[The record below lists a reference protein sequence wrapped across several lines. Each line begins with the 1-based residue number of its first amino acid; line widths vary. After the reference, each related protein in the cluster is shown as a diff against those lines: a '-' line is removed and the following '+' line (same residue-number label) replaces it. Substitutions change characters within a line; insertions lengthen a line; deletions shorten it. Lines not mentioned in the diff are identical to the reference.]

1 MNENGASKET
11 QINDETCPTLPAP
24 NTKDPIIDANATM
37 LNTNG
42 IHQHPSSSSSSG
54 SDPSSSSN
62 SPITNAPK
70 RKNDNGSGVRL
81 TKRDKL
87 IESKLKGIK
96 VRSLFDTDGDI
107 NSHNILASDDGSPG
121 RPKRQVQQK
130 RKYSGDIDYG
140 NRNSNSDCGYNG
152 TKKKSRDNHSGIV
165 DSSPSTASR
174 KGRPPGSGKKRRD
187 QTEIALTPPESTPT
201 PPQAYPGK
209 RRGRKPNNL
218 IADSASIITRKSG
231 NSVHQ
236 ISSSGRP
243 KKQQQK
249 TPMTP
254 IQSTEMLIQQRHKSV
269 QLLRP
274 SPKTPLE
281 KARNDAIRNREH
293 TLQTL
298 LAHHDSLVRELAH
311 LEVYQTIVDYRPD
324 SFNTDE
330 RVTKYMLDYNMW
342 NLAND
347 HLLKKQRT
355 DTTTSTVN
363 SDRLSRRRNIQQQQ
377 QQQRQSQVLPLIQ
390 MLQHSSELDALS
402 ASTDGSFLAHLPN
415 ETQRHLL
422 LRSLPPAAVNTIRS
436 GTGVRKFNRQYPTLD
451 AYLSTFISID
461 DNEEDTNS
469 ATTKDMVNKYVEKER
484 AIRARIQQL
493 ENTGGFTTQLKEL
506 ANRRPQQVGGTVSST
521 SSHGHQSRGDDM
533 SMSVYGSIVSQ
544 AIIAAKNFHQHTKY
558 RRNAARKCAKAVD
571 KYWDQIRTRDER
583 LQREEVKRLMRLAKW
598 TVQQVRG
605 KWKVVERICE
615 ARYKEIIKEQQ
626 AQKSRKHL
634 EMILEHS
641 EQMLG
646 VRMDE
651 LSQQQ
656 QQISWPN
663 TPQSSSS
670 QQLTS
675 QQSDTD
681 DQEEED
687 DGWEDDNDDES
698 ATASLVTAT
707 SGNEDDDNYS
717 LASLAEYGD
726 TGDYASAS
734 AGDEGDD
741 ERLDDHFIDDAD
753 DIDSDESDGDQDE
766 NLTVEQLRLKY
777 LGGFAE
783 ESQTEEEA
791 KEETITQMPD
801 LNGLDLLVS
810 EDFKEGDTSASQDSD
825 YSHTSTSSTY
835 ELNIS
840 DDSGETEDDDEV
852 LYDLHTAA
860 DIPLDQLYAQY
871 PPPPSPSST
880 HDSNN
885 GGTDQPDNSNLIQVK
900 SPQEAIT
907 PMIRKAVLA
916 LSDLDSDDDQSR
928 KRMKLETEVDDLAQ
942 QLDSD
947 PLATDLPTDDIVL
960 TPDDMNPATNRRM
973 VNDVVDEDDDRTV
986 TDYGSEPPDDD
997 DEIKSDDL
1005 YHSQQPGLPMATVA
1019 ATTTTVTAAPTEVE
1033 TQLTVQ
1039 QEHGGVDQDQ
1049 VEAQQ
1054 PTGTTLST
1062 TKVDTRI
1069 PSLLRG
1075 TLREYQHVGLD
1086 WLASLYN
1093 NGLNGILADE
1103 MGLGKTIQTIAL
1115 LASLACDKGIWGP
1128 HLVVVPTSV
1137 ILNWEMEFKRWLP
1150 GFKILTYYGNP
1161 KERKEK
1167 RMGWSKENA
1176 FHVCIT
1182 SYQLVLQDQSAFR
1195 RKAWQYLI
1203 LDEAHH
1209 IKNFRSQRW
1218 QVLLNFNSKR
1228 RLLLTG
1234 TPLQNNLMELWSLL
1248 YFLMPN
1254 GVSASMPMGFANLKE
1269 FQEWFSSPV
1278 DRMIENQQGLNEES
1292 RLAIQKLHT
1301 VLRPYLLRRLK
1312 VDVEQQMPAKYEHV
1326 MYCRLSKRQR
1336 YLYDDFMGRT
1346 KTKETLASGSFL
1358 SIINTLMQLRK
1369 VCNHPDLF
1377 EERPIV
1383 TSFSMNGD
1391 VIDRGHHL
1399 DTLIRRLCDTT
1410 NKGSLGTK
1418 DLEPLNMII
1427 LQPQLETSISQVIS
1441 EEYSVLDCSSS
1452 FLNMIQQQQQAASSI
1467 QSRGIASVKK
1477 YLDLKTYAKVHSS
1490 QQQMAMAQR
1499 WQSIQ
1504 MINQRRCQ
1512 QRPLLGA
1519 DLLDQ
1524 CRLLFARPYLTKF
1537 FPTSNDH
1544 QTLQHWD
1551 RATTLSNDIL
1561 SYQDRVRRDMDVI
1574 ERYTFVTPAAVVSTS
1589 ASSYTTVSSTPPS
1602 PLRPVADILHPITS
1616 RLQIAFPDKRLLQ
1629 YDCGKLQRLAVL
1641 LQELAAGGHRALI
1654 FTQMTRVLDVLE
1666 AFLNMHGHRY
1676 LRLDGATKVEQ
1687 RQLLT
1692 EQFNSDKRI
1701 LCFILSTRS
1710 GGLGINLT
1718 GADTVIF
1725 YDSDWNPSM
1734 DKQCQDRAH
1743 RIGQLRDVHIYRFVT
1758 EYTIEENIF
1767 KKANQKRLLDDMV
1780 IQEGGFTNDYFQ
1792 KMDWW
1797 KDLPEVTSAEQQQ
1810 QQQQQQQRPVQDQDQ
1825 DQQRGAM
1832 DLEQALLEAEG
1843 DEIDAQAAIVA
1854 RNEMTMD
1861 DAEFDDDKPSSTTST
1876 AVVTTSTRKHKGSP
1890 SPSPHGTS
1898 ASPILHPSLR
1908 SSSSPHDLAFST
1920 IPEDTSDALPI
1931 GNDNEQ
1937 DDTMAL
1943 DVEVGHV
1950 DQYMLRFWESEMFG
1964 NYLGFGGLPKPVD
1977 Y

>member
-1 MNENGASKET
+1 MA
-11 QINDETCPTLPAP
+11 
-24 NTKDPIIDANATM
+24 
-37 LNTNG
+37 
-42 IHQHPSSSSSSG
+42 
-54 SDPSSSSN
+54 
-62 SPITNAPK
+62 
-70 RKNDNGSGVRL
+70 
-81 TKRDKL
+81 
-87 IESKLKGIK
+87 
-96 VRSLFDTDGDI
+96 
-107 NSHNILASDDGSPG
+107 LA
-121 RPKRQVQQK
+121 
-130 RKYSGDIDYG
+130 
-140 NRNSNSDCGYNG
+140 
-152 TKKKSRDNHSGIV
+152 
-165 DSSPSTASR
+165 
-174 KGRPPGSGKKRRD
+174 
-187 QTEIALTPPESTPT
+187 PPESTPT
-201 PPQAYPGK
+201 PPSQAYPGK
-209 RRGRKPNNL
+209 RRGRKPNNP
-218 IADSASIITRKSG
+218 IAAPASIVTRKSG
-231 NSVHQ
+231 NSAHQ
-236 ISSSGRP
+236 ISSPGRP

-254 IQSTEMLIQQRHKSV
+254 IQSTETLIQQRHKSV

-281 KARNDAIRNREH
+281 KARNDSIRNREH

-298 LAHHDSLVRELAH
+298 LAHHDNLVRELAH
-311 LEVYQTIVDYRPD
+311 LEVYQTIVDYQPD

-342 NLAND
+342 DLANE

-355 DTTTSTVN
+355 DTTTSTVAN
-363 SDRLSRRRNIQQQQ
+363 SDRLSRRRHIQQHQQQQ
-377 QQQRQSQVLPLIQ
+377 QQQQSQILPLIQ

-469 ATTKDMVNKYVEKER
+469 VIATTKDMVNKYVEKER

-506 ANRRPQQVGGTVSST
+506 ANRRPQQVGGTVSSI
-521 SSHGHQSRGDDM
+521 SSHGHQYRGDDM
-533 SMSVYGSIVSQ
+533 SMGVYGSVVSQ
-544 AIIAAKNFHQHTKY
+544 AITAAKNFHQHTKY

-571 KYWDQIRTRDER
+571 KHWDQIRTRDER

-670 QQLTS
+670 QPLTS

-681 DQEEED
+681 EPEEED
-687 DGWEDDNDDES
+687 DGWEDDDDDES
-698 ATASLVTAT
+698 ATASLVTTT
-707 SGNEDDDNYS
+707 SGNEDDNYS
-717 LASLAEYGD
+717 LASLANYGD
-726 TGDYASAS
+726 TGDYLSAS

-753 DIDSDESDGDQDE
+753 DTDSDENDGDHDE

-783 ESQTEEEA
+783 ESQAEEE
-791 KEETITQMPD
+791 EEEDATTQIPD
-801 LNGLDLLVS
+801 LNGLDLLIS
-810 EDFKEGDTSASQDSD
+810 EDFKEDDTSASQDSD
-825 YSHTSTSSTY
+825 YSHISASSTC
-835 ELNIS
+835 ELNMS

-871 PPPPSPSST
+871 PPPSSPT
-880 HDSNN
+880 
-885 GGTDQPDNSNLIQVK
+885 
-900 SPQEAIT
+900 IT

-916 LSDLDSDDDQSR
+916 ISDFDSDDDQSR
-928 KRMKLETEVDDLAQ
+928 KRMKLETEVDDLEQ
-942 QLDSD
+942 QLGDSI
-947 PLATDLPTDDIVL
+947 PHATVLPANDIVL
-960 TPDDMNPATNRRM
+960 TSDDMTLATSLHM
-973 VNDVVDEDDDRTV
+973 DNDVVEDDDDRTV

-997 DEIKSDDL
+997 DEITSGSHL
-1005 YHSQQPGLPMATVA
+1005 HLQQPGLPLGTVA
-1019 ATTTTVTAAPTEVE
+1019 ATTVTAAPTELE
-1033 TQLTVQ
+1033 TQSTTQ

-1054 PTGTTLST
+1054 PTGITLST

-1069 PSLLRG
+1069 PVLLRG

-1278 DRMIENQQGLNEES
+1278 DRMIENQQGFNEES

-1336 YLYDDFMGRT
+1336 YLYDDFMGRA

-1383 TSFSMNGD
+1383 TSFSMTSD

-1410 NKGSLGTK
+1410 NKDSLGTK
-1418 DLEPLNMII
+1418 DLESSNMII
-1427 LQPQLETSISQVIS
+1427 VQPQIETSISQVMA
-1441 EEYSVLDCSSS
+1441 EEYSILDCSSA

-1499 WQSIQ
+1499 WQTIQ

-1537 FPTSNDH
+1537 FPTSNDQH
-1544 QTLQHWD
+1544 ALQHWD
-1551 RATTLSNDIL
+1551 RATTLANDIL
-1561 SYQDRVRRDMDVI
+1561 GYQDRVQRDMDVI

-1589 ASSYTTVSSTPPS
+1589 ASSYTTTSSPPPS
-1602 PLRPVADILHPITS
+1602 LSQPVADILHPITS

-1780 IQEGGFTNDYFQ
+1780 IQEGGFTNEYFQ

-1810 QQQQQQQRPVQDQDQ
+1810 QQQQQQPVQDQGQDQ
-1825 DQQRGAM
+1825 DQQVGAM

-1843 DEIDAQAAIVA
+1843 DEVDAQAAIAA

-1861 DAEFDDDKPSSTTST
+1861 DAEFDDDKPSSTTSP
-1876 AVVTTSTRKHKGSP
+1876 VVVAASTRKHMGSP
-1890 SPSPHGTS
+1890 SPSPRGTS
-1898 ASPILHPSLR
+1898 ASPILHPSLQ
-1908 SSSSPHDLAFST
+1908 SSSSPHDLVTTST
-1920 IPEDTSDALPI
+1920 VSTMQEDTSDAMPV
-1931 GNDNEQ
+1931 GDDNDQ
-1937 DDTMAL
+1937 DDTMTL
-1943 DVEVGHV
+1943 GVDVGHV

-1964 NYLGFGGLPKPVD
+1964 HYLGFGGLPKPVD